1 MSGVWPGPPL
11 KLWST
16 SERALVASANGPPAS
31 LAGMTTVSWTKKLP
45 VGVGVE
51 VLTFV
56 WTKLTLVANRFLAP
70 ALREAGYR
78 VACTDLRGR
87 AREREHGSP
96 RPILALK
103 MRCEA
108 LGALTVLLIKRRTT
122 SSSPALYPC
131 SMRPISSDLSA
142 RSCSAASAAS
152 AASGVSSTKTR
163 RRSRRPVC
171 RTGPW
176 SQPDGSAQP

>member
-56 WTKLTLVANRFLAP
+56 LTKLTLLAIFANSVSLRCWCSHP
-70 ALREAGYR
+70 ASVTFG
-78 VACTDLRGR
+78 
-87 AREREHGSP
+87 
-96 RPILALK
+96 
-103 MRCEA
+103 
-108 LGALTVLLIKRRTT
+108 
-122 SSSPALYPC
+122 
-131 SMRPISSDLSA
+131 
-142 RSCSAASAAS
+142 
-152 AASGVSSTKTR
+152 
-163 RRSRRPVC
+163 
-171 RTGPW
+171 
-176 SQPDGSAQP
+176 